1 MAEIFG
7 ILVGLFILLYPPY
20 LIIRRIIDRIKE
32 KQAVEE
38 CYQQQEEYYDN
49 IRAIREMLEKQ
60 EQQKVDKDE

>member
-1 MAEIFG
+1 MAKIFG

-20 LIIRRIIDRIKE
+20 LIIRRIIDRINE

-38 CYQQQEEYYDN
+38 YYQQQEEYYDN
-49 IRAIREMLEKQ
+49 VRAIREMLEKQ